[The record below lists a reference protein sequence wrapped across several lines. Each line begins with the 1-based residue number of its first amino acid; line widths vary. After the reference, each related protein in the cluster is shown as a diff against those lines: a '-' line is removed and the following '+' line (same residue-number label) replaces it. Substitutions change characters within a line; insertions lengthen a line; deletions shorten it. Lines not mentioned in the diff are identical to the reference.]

1 MRIHTNVATAVQ
13 VANLALH
20 AAKKAGR
27 VAGHVYFDKCTDHRS
42 TTHTYAAEVHLV
54 ADVKEPGSK
63 RRRPNNGVV
72 GYDGSEVWA
81 ATWDEWGWFLAEVF
95 RLDPQAKC
103 AAWYPTEAAFH
114 ERTKH
119 RFHLTDRAEV

>member
-27 VAGHVYFDKCTDHRS
+27 VAGHVYFDKLVDHRS

-63 RRRPNNGVV
+63 RRRPEQWRRRIRRVRGV
-72 GYDGSEVWA
+72 A

-95 RLDPQAKC
+95 RLDPRAKC

-119 RFHLTDRAEV
+119 RFHLTERAEV